1 MMRLYDHPK
10 SGNCYKVRLL
20 LAQLGIPYE
29 RVEVDV
35 FDRSRRRE
43 ILGGKT
49 PIYRIPLLELDD
61 GRRLAESN
69 AILWHLARGTA
80 FLPDDAWERALVLQ
94 WLFFEQNQLEASV
107 AVARYWLTIAKT
119 AEENAQALALH
130 QAKGR
135 AAVASMEEHL
145 ATSPFFVGGRH
156 TIADIALY
164 AYTHVAEEGGVSLAP
179 APGVL
184 AWIGRIEAQP
194 GWVPM
199 EG

>member
-20 LAQLGIPYE
+20 LAQLEIPYE

-35 FDRSRRRE
+35 LDRTRRRE

-49 PIYRIPLLELDD
+49 PIYRIPLLELED

-80 FLPDDAWERALVLQ
+80 FLPDDAWERAQVLQ
-94 WLFFEQNQLEASV
+94 WLFFEQNQLEASI

-130 QAKGR
+130 QTRGR
-135 AAVASMEEHL
+135 AAIASMEEHL
-145 ATSPFFVGGRH
+145 RAASFFVAARYS
-156 TIADIALY
+156 IADIALY
-164 AYTHVAEEGGVSLAP
+164 AYSHVAEDGGVSLDP
-179 APGVL
+179 APNVR
-184 AWIGRIEAQP
+184 AWIDRIEAQP
-194 GWVPM
+194 GWRPM

>member
-1 MMRLYDHPK
+1 MRLYDHPR

-29 RVEVDV
+29 RVEVDIL
-35 FDRSRRRE
+35 DRSRRRE

-49 PIYRIPLLELDD
+49 
-61 GRRLAESN
+61 A
-69 AILWHLARGTA
+69 HLST
-80 FLPDDAWERALVLQ
+80 D
-94 WLFFEQNQLEASV
+94 
-107 AVARYWLTIAKT
+107 
-119 AEENAQALALH
+119 
-130 QAKGR
+130 
-135 AAVASMEEHL
+135 
-145 ATSPFFVGGRH
+145 PFFVGGRY

-179 APGVL
+179 APGVR

-194 GWVPM
+194 GRVAT